1 MKTLFKELLKQNA
14 AVFTA
19 EQIYALY
26 PELNENAVQSKI
38 KRSVKNG
45 DLIRL
50 YRGIYA
56 INPQFQKRA
65 IIEEKVAQA
74 IDEKAFLSGV
84 GALRFHDLI
93 PESVKFKTF
102 LGLKEAA
109 VDAGPVQFKIK
120 RVREGLTNFG
130 IQEIKV
136 PAGTLR
142 ISDPVRA
149 IMDSLLSQHFVPVN
163 REQICHF
170 FRIEDE
176 DAEKIAWK
184 NAFAYAKHYGSKSA
198 QQIAEAMNI
207 DGRP

>member
-1 MKTLFKELLKQNA
+1 MSLFKELLKLDA

-38 KRSVKNG
+38 KRSLRTG

-50 YRGIYA
+50 YRGVYA
-56 INPQFQKRA
+56 LNPEFQKRPVV
-65 IIEEKVAQA
+65 EEKVAQA
-74 IDEKAFLSGV
+74 IDEYAFLSGV

-93 PESVKFKTF
+93 PEGIKYKIF
-102 LGLKEAA
+102 LGIKDADVEA
-109 VDAGPVQFKIK
+109 GQLQFKIK
-120 RVREGLTNFG
+120 RVRKELTNFG
-130 IQEIKV
+130 VEEIAV

-149 IMDSLLSQHFVPVN
+149 IMDALLSQHFVPIDQD
-163 REQICHF
+163 QICKF

-184 NAFAYAKHYGSKSA
+184 KAFGYAKRFGSKAA
-198 QQIAEAMNI
+198 QQIAEAMNS
-207 DGRP
+207 PSAA